1 MVFLRTKIVKG
12 ESYSYLVKSKWDGE
26 RKTSIQETVKY
37 LGKTSEVSS
46 GDVPFEFR
54 FKPTVVAFLSNTKRF
69 DGKVNQK
76 HITKTRQNTLKF
88 LLAGDLSGLRSIY
101 KNFRKTS
108 SIGDFYEK
116 ILQYTMYEIGALWK
130 NGKLEIGAEH
140 VASNTTM
147 RLIES
152 INVRLRPKD
161 KAKTILICTP
171 NGEFHAIPCMILETY
186 LSLSGYKII
195 NLSPSAPTKSIK
207 KYVEEKKPDLILISI
222 TLKDN
227 VSAGKRLITDLKN
240 YKTPML
246 LGGQAIENMSSK
258 LSSFDKQNNLKIIK
272 KCSLKQLT
280 KIVKQEL
287 I

>member
-1 MVFLRTKIVKG
+1 
-12 ESYSYLVKSKWDGE
+12 
-26 RKTSIQETVKY
+26 
-37 LGKTSEVSS
+37 
-46 GDVPFEFR
+46 
-54 FKPTVVAFLSNTKRF
+54 
-69 DGKVNQK
+69 
-76 HITKTRQNTLKF
+76 
-88 LLAGDLSGLRSIY
+88 
-101 KNFRKTS
+101 
-108 SIGDFYEK
+108 
-116 ILQYTMYEIGALWK
+116 MYEIGALWK

-171 NGEFHAIPCMILETY
+171 NGELHAIPCMILETY
-186 LSLSGYKII
+186 LSHSGYKII

-207 KYVEEKKPDLILISI
+207 KYIEEKKPDLILISI

-227 VSAGKRLITDLKN
+227 VSAGKRLIKELKN

-246 LGGQAIENMSSK
+246 LGGQAIENMNSK
-258 LSSFDKQNNLKIIK
+258 LSNFHKQDNLKIIE
-272 KCSLKQLT
+272 KCSLKKLT
-280 KIVKQEL
+280 KIVRQEL

>member
-26 RKTSIQETVKY
+26 RKTSRQETIKY

-46 GDVPFEFR
+46 GDIPFEFR
-54 FKPTVVAFLSNTKRF
+54 FEPTIIAFLSNIKEF
-69 DGKVNQK
+69 DNKVSQK
-76 HITKTRQNTLKF
+76 YITKTRQNTLKF

-108 SIGDFYEK
+108 SIDNFYDR
-116 ILQYTMYEIGALWK
+116 ILRHTMYEIGTLWK
-130 NGKLEIGAEH
+130 NGRLDIGAEH
-140 VASNTTM
+140 VASNTAI

-152 INVRLRPKD
+152 INVRLKPKD

-171 NGEFHAIPCMILETY
+171 NGELHAIPCMILETY
-186 LSLSGYKII
+186 LSHSGYKII

-227 VSAGKRLITDLKN
+227 VSAGKRLIKELKN

-246 LGGQAIENMSSK
+246 LGGQAIENTSGR
-258 LSSFDKQNNLKIIK
+258 LSSFYKQDNLKIIE
-272 KCSLKQLT
+272 KCSLKKLT
-280 KIVKQEL
+280 KIVRQEL

>member
-26 RKTSIQETVKY
+26 RKTSRQETIKY

-46 GDVPFEFR
+46 GDIPFEFR
-54 FKPTVVAFLSNTKRF
+54 FEPTIIAFLSNIKEF
-69 DGKVNQK
+69 DNKVSQK
-76 HITKTRQNTLKF
+76 YITKTRQNTLKF

-116 ILQYTMYEIGALWK
+116 ILQHTMYEIGTLWK
-130 NGKLEIGAEH
+130 NGRLDIGAEH
-140 VASNTTM
+140 VASNTAI

-152 INVRLRPKD
+152 INVRLKPKD

-171 NGEFHAIPCMILETY
+171 NGEFHAIPCMMLETF

-227 VSAGKRLITDLKN
+227 VSAGKRLIKELKN

-246 LGGQAIENMSSK
+246 LGGQAIENTSGR
-258 LSSFDKQNNLKIIK
+258 LSSFYKQDNLKIIE
-272 KCSLKQLT
+272 KCSLKKLT
-280 KIVKQEL
+280 KIVRQEL

>member
-12 ESYSYLVKSKWDGE
+12 ESYSYLVKSRWDRE
-26 RKTSIQETVKY
+26 KKTSVQETIKY
-37 LGKTSEVSS
+37 LGKTSKISL
-46 GDVPFEFR
+46 GDIPFEFR
-54 FKPTVVAFLSNTKRF
+54 FKPTVVAFLSSTKGF
-69 DGKVNQK
+69 DNKVNQK

-88 LLAGDLSGLRSIY
+88 LLAGDLVSLRSIY

-108 SIGDFYEK
+108 SVGDFYDK
-116 ILQYTMYEIGALWK
+116 ILRHTMYEIGALWK

-140 VASNTTM
+140 VASNTTI

-152 INVRLRPKD
+152 IDVRLKPKD

-207 KYVEEKKPDLILISI
+207 KYIEEKKPDLILISI

-227 VSAGKRLITDLKN
+227 VSAGKRLIKELKN

-246 LGGQAIENMSSK
+246 LGGQAIENMSDRS
-258 LSSFDKQNNLKIIK
+258 SSFYKQNNLKIIE
-272 KCSLKQLT
+272 KCSLKQLA
-280 KIVKQEL
+280 KIVRQK
-287 I
+287 II